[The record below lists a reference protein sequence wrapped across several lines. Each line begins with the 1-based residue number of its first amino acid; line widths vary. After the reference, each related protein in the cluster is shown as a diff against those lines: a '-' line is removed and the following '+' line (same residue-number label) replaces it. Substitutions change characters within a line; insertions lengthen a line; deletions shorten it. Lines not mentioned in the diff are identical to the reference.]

1 MEPHDAPKLSS
12 PPLRPHCPLHP
23 PPRARYNYRSASL
36 SLWTQL
42 PVTSLRP
49 EADHTAPPRA
59 VWLARGL
66 ATLLCLAFLRAPVPL
81 VAQTANE
88 VQVTPETMTLAVGQ
102 RQPIFATAYDRQGN
116 LIASAKFIFWSS
128 DTAIVRVA
136 RDGTV
141 QGVAPGLAKVEARI
155 QGKRASLAVLVTGGT
170 AGPSAGTA
178 VGSALTLEPT
188 AAMVLPGESVQ
199 ITPQALREDGSPLA
213 VGRVLWKT
221 LKPEVATVDSGG
233 IVLGVA
239 PGKSI
244 VQATTGT
251 GLMATVPVE
260 VEPAEIALSG
270 GTDVLGPEEA
280 ETLRVRVPAQNNRE
294 VTGGVQWQSADTN
307 VAVVGPT
314 GIVVARAPGRTEIA
328 ATGFG
333 QERRT
338 SVVVHRLPQT
348 LVITPRPAAEPLQV
362 PLRGSR
368 KFGAVAEAADSS
380 PIPEA
385 RIVWEVGDS
394 SRASFDVKTGTL
406 TARDT
411 GATTLTA
418 RLRGFEPVVWRIQ
431 VVPGI
436 LGLSRTRA
444 GMKLGER
451 LTIGA
456 NLLDDEGK
464 VIGPAAGVQW
474 ASDRPEVAT
483 VGAGEVRG
491 VGPGRATV
499 TVTAPW
505 GKTASADIYVT
516 ADLLVASNRS
526 GAFGLYQLRTES
538 PDTLLPLLV
547 DGGGNIQGMRS
558 PDRTRI
564 AFSSSRGGSFDLY
577 VMDADGRNARRI
589 TVDAGSEGEPVW
601 TPDGARIIYTAA
613 PRGGI
618 PQLVSVRA
626 DGSDP
631 QPLTASAGG
640 NRAPDVSP
648 DGRRIAFVSTRDGNP
663 EIYVMDVGGGEEKR
677 ITKTGDREAAPHYL
691 PNGDLVFLIDRGNK
705 ARLMRLPAGS
715 DTPMPLLEIDQPVIA
730 LDVAGDGERIA
741 YVAGKIAD
749 AGKGKSQITLR
760 IQPLAA
766 GSVPVIVPLRPG
778 EQVLSPSF

>member
-1 MEPHDAPKLSS
+1 
-12 PPLRPHCPLHP
+12 
-23 PPRARYNYRSASL
+23 
-36 SLWTQL
+36 
-42 PVTSLRP
+42 VTSLRP
-49 EADHTAPPRA
+49 EADRTATPRP

-66 ATLLCLAFLRAPVPL
+66 GMLLCLVCLRAPAPL
-81 VAQTANE
+81 AAQAANE

-116 LIASAKFIFWSS
+116 LIASAKFLFWSS
-128 DTAIVRVA
+128 DTAIVRVS

-141 QGVAPGLAKVEARI
+141 QGVAPGLAKIEARI
-155 QGKRASLAVLVTGGT
+155 QGKRASLAVLITGGSS
-170 AGPSAGTA
+170 GPSAGA

-188 AAMVLPGESVQ
+188 AAMLLPGESVQ

-213 VGRVLWKT
+213 VGRVLWKS

-244 VQATTGT
+244 VQASTGT

-260 VEPAEIALSG
+260 VEPAEIVLSG
-270 GTDVLGPEEA
+270 GIEVLGPEDA

-294 VTGGVQWQSADTN
+294 VTGGVQWRSADTN

-314 GIVVARAPGRTEIA
+314 GIVLARAAGKTEIA
-328 ATGFG
+328 AAGFG

-338 SVVVHRLPQT
+338 SLVVHRLPQT
-348 LVITPRPAAEPLQV
+348 LVVTPKPTAEPLQV
-362 PLRGSR
+362 PLRASR
-368 KFGAVAEAADSS
+368 KFSAVAEAADSS

-385 RIVWEVGDS
+385 RVVWEVGDS
-394 SRASFDVKTGTL
+394 SRAGFDPKTGTL
-406 TARDT
+406 AVRDT

-418 RLRGFEPVVWRIQ
+418 RLRGFEPVVWRIE

-436 LGLSRTRA
+436 LGLSRSRA
-444 GMKLGER
+444 GIKVGER
-451 LTIGA
+451 VTLGA

-464 VIGPAAGVQW
+464 VIGPAAGIQW
-474 ASDRPEVAT
+474 ASDRAEVAA
-483 VGAGEVRG
+483 VSAGEIHG

-499 TVTAPW
+499 TATAPW
-505 GKTASADIYVT
+505 GKTASADVYVT
-516 ADLLVASNRS
+516 ADLLIASNRS
-526 GAFGLYQLRTES
+526 GAFGLYQLRPES

-547 DGGGNIQGMRS
+547 DGGGNIQGVRS

-589 TVDAGSEGEPVW
+589 TVDGGSEGEPVW
-601 TPDGARIIYTAA
+601 TPDGARIVYTAA

-631 QPLTASAGG
+631 RPLTASAGG
-640 NRAPDVSP
+640 NRSPDVSP
-648 DGRRIAFVSTRDGNP
+648 DGRRIAFVSTRDGNQ
-663 EIYVMDVGGGEEKR
+663 EIYEMDADGGQAKR
-677 ITKTGDREAAPHYL
+677 ITRTGDRETAPRYL
-691 PNGDLVFLIDRGNK
+691 PNGDLVFLVDKGNK
-705 ARLMRLPAGS
+705 ARLMRLPAGTA
-715 DTPMPLLEIDQPVIA
+715 TPMPLLEIDQPVIA
-730 LDVAGDGERIA
+730 LDIASDGERIA
-741 YVAGKIAD
+741 YVAGKIAE
-749 AGKGKSQITLR
+749 AGKGKSQLTLR

-766 GSVPVIVPLRPG
+766 GSTPVLIPLRPG